1 MSMGQKSCVTV
12 NNKNKDPVEKFK
24 FRFND
29 TLLPLYPDSFVVAR
43 RVQKKVSV
51 SIESIDEYLRVA

>member
-1 MSMGQKSCVTV
+1 
-12 NNKNKDPVEKFK
+12 
-24 FRFND
+24 
-29 TLLPLYPDSFVVAR
+29 LYPDSFVVAR